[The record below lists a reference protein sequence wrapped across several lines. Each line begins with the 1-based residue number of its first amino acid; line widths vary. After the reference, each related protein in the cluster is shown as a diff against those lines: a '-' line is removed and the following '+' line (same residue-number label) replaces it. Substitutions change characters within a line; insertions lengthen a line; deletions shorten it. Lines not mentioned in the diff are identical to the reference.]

1 MSITLEALRDE
12 WNDRSRRMDERL
24 GVTARVLRDDWIE
37 RHRTRIRR
45 FRPLGPF
52 SMAVWIATLAL
63 LGLFMGTHAGE
74 PSLFATALA
83 IDIWVIATGVAG
95 LRQQNALANLDY
107 GRPLVELQAQVE
119 ALRIAR
125 IRTFNVSFLT
135 GQIVWWIPFAVVV
148 VAGLFGVNL
157 YHSAQ
162 FRVFAAW
169 NVAFGVAVIPV
180 AVWVARRYG
189 ERLSRTSAIR
199 HIADSIAGRDI
210 AAAREYLAKLRK
222 FGLDG
227 G

>member
-24 GVTARVLRDDWIE
+24 SVTAQVLRDDWVE
-37 RHRTRIRR
+37 RHRERIGRSA
-45 FRPLGPF
+45 PMGPF

-63 LGLFMGTHAGE
+63 LGLFMGTHASQ

-83 IDIWVIATGVAG
+83 IDVWVLATGVTG
-95 LRQQNALANLDY
+95 LRQQHALANLDY
-107 GRPLVELQAQVE
+107 GQSLVDLQAKVE
-119 ALRIAR
+119 AIRIAR
-125 IRTFNVSFLT
+125 IRTFNISFLT

-162 FRVFAAW
+162 FRAFAAW
-169 NVAFGVAVIPV
+169 NVAFGVAVIPL
-180 AVWVARRYG
+180 ALWLARRYG
-189 ERLSRTSAIR
+189 ERLSRVSVMR

-210 AAAREYLAKLRK
+210 IAAREYLEKLRR
-222 FGLDG
+222 FESDPA
-227 G
+227 